1 MNVFTL
7 KIRVFTRKCDIFP
20 PKYGVSCD
28 KIPTFSNTVCNKI
41 LTLPSLVTPSLV
53 TLHPLF
59 QRERRIIWMHTE
71 AVDHLARYRLC
82 FFLMSTLPH
91 RCSSLCTEPV
101 YQLLIC
107 RFMDMS
113 VQHISQR
120 RSIRPTSE
128 LAVIAE
134 NRIVHQHDFTLIVM
148 DFRIVLDPHKP
159 WSVKILVL

>member
-59 QRERRIIWMHTE
+59 QRQRRVIRIHAE
-71 AVDHLARYRLC
+71 AVDHLARHRLRC
-82 FFLMSTLPH
+82 FLMGTFPHRSSGLCAEPIHQHLIFRLMDSRSTAFHLPH
-91 RCSSLCTEPV
+91 AETGRYSRIPDSALT
-101 YQLLIC
+101 
-107 RFMDMS
+107 RFFAYCHEF
-113 VQHISQR
+113 QHS
-120 RSIRPTSE
+120 P
-128 LAVIAE
+128 
-134 NRIVHQHDFTLIVM
+134 
-148 DFRIVLDPHKP
+148 
-159 WSVKILVL
+159 